1 MSEGTERLT
10 VTVKWFLP
18 LVFLLCSEPHR
29 QEDSNLTRL
38 MVTTFKLPQTTL
50 KGCNTW
56 SPLTA
61 EKKERCRS
69 QQERLPPPTAALSLQ
84 HMLTF
89 LSATAAVTE
98 QVVNKAGN
106 KGETRN
112 TICHCLPNDLLSTQ
126 QWTWARVWRRVEP
139 ENASKS
145 RKVWPHMKNMTERDR
160 GTMVSCVD
168 NTVSAA
174 GVDLQSEMIRRCQC
188 RWVTHSGKCQDLRE
202 PRQHY
207 LETMNEQV
215 AACRYRGWQKFPSRQ
230 MVGSGCGLGW
240 RGILV
245 WADNDCS
252 RTREFERSS
261 HTKCF

>member
-98 QVVNKAGN
+98 QVVKKAGN

-112 TICHCLPNDLLSTQ
+112 TICHCLPTTYSVRSSERELGIEEGLNLKTRLNPKK
-126 QWTWARVWRRVEP
+126 TW
-139 ENASKS
+139 
-145 RKVWPHMKNMTERDR
+145 
-160 GTMVSCVD
+160 
-168 NTVSAA
+168 
-174 GVDLQSEMIRRCQC
+174 QSETEGRWCHVWITQCQQPVWTSSRR
-188 RWVTHSGKCQDLRE
+188 WLDGV
-202 PRQHY
+202 
-207 LETMNEQV
+207 N
-215 AACRYRGWQKFPSRQ
+215 
-230 MVGSGCGLGW
+230 
-240 RGILV
+240 
-245 WADNDCS
+245 ADEWLTVESVRIYVN
-252 RTREFERSS
+252 
-261 HTKCF
+261 HGNII